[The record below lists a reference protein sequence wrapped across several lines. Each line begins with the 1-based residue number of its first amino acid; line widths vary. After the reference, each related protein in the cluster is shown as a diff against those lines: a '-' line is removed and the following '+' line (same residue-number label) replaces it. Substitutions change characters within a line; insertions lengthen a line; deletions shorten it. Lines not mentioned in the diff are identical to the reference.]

1 MVTSKQPVSIARQLH
16 SSFRLISIVVALALA
31 IAGITLFLSVLVVGP
46 QLNRAIDV
54 NNDDHDA
61 QVAMLNQETGLRGY
75 LLSGQRNFLQP
86 YAQGVRDLAEAN
98 QDVANECAGSTSLEA
113 YLLPARVAQQA
124 WISQWAEPSAGSP
137 PPRDLPATLSLLASG
152 KTLFDAYRVP
162 EAALSTEIDAELTRA
177 RAAQYA
183 VLGVAAGLEMLLF
196 VIALVVTA
204 RQHRRLR
211 HDIVEPVDAL
221 LETMRAV
228 RDGDLGATAPPVGPT
243 ELRLIGTGLTEMTR
257 SLAAERE
264 NRIARELEAV
274 HNAERLQQILTL
286 AREVAGSLNLRYV
299 LRSVAG
305 SATVV
310 SGWAAATI
318 WLTDEEQNR
327 LVAAYD
333 TDGPDGA
340 PMGVEPLTLGEG
352 CAGKAA
358 KFGRTASEGAEGAGV
373 AGRDGSM
380 SRLAL
385 PMIVGAQVVGVL
397 EVRDPSART
406 ADASV
411 VESLDAL
418 ATHAGTAIEAARLH
432 QKVEERSEL
441 DALTRLFNRRRF
453 EVDLEAEC
461 SRSMRYHRPLAFVMM
476 DVDHFKSFNDE
487 YGHQRGDEVLQEV
500 ATLLADE
507 LREGDTAYR
516 YGGEEFGILAR
527 ETDAAGGVELAERV
541 RARIARSMAAHGDHR
556 AVTASFGVA
565 GFGDR
570 LGKPER
576 LVRAADAALYDAKR
590 TGRNRVVLSADSA
603 APPALVEAA
612 SVASAQAA
620 RRVRRPR
627 ARGKPHAAAS

>member
-1 MVTSKQPVSIARQLH
+1 MPSTRPPVSIARQLR
-16 SSFRLISIVVALALA
+16 SSFRLISIVVALALT
-31 IAGITLFLSVLVVGP
+31 IAGATLCLSVVVVGP

-54 NNDDHDA
+54 NNDDHLA
-61 QVAMLNQETGLRGY
+61 QVAMLNEETGLRAY
-75 LLSGQRNFLQP
+75 LFSGQRNFLQP
-86 YAQGVRDLAEAN
+86 YHQGVQDLADAN
-98 QDVANECAGSTSLEA
+98 GDVAREAAGSASLEA

-124 WISQWAEPSAGSP
+124 WVSQWAEPAARAP
-137 PPRDLPATLSLLASG
+137 QPRDVQATVALLATG
-152 KTLFDAYRVP
+152 KALFDAYRTA
-162 EAALSTEIDAELTRA
+162 ETRLSTAIDSELTAA
-177 RAAQYA
+177 RSAQYT

-196 VIALVVTA
+196 MTTLVVTA

-211 HDIVEPVDAL
+211 RDIVEPVDAL
-221 LETMRAV
+221 LATMRAV
-228 RDGDLGATAPPVGPT
+228 RDGDLGATAPPAGPT
-243 ELRLIGTGLTEMTR
+243 ELRQIGTGLTEMTEA
-257 SLAAERE
+257 LVGERQT
-264 NRIARELEAV
+264 RIARELDAL

-299 LRSVAG
+299 LRAVAG

-310 SGWAAATI
+310 SGWSAATV

-327 LVAAYD
+327 LVAAYES
-333 TDGPDGA
+333 DGPDGA
-340 PMGVEPLTLGEG
+340 PTGIDPLTLGVG

-358 KFGRTASEGAEGAGV
+358 KFGRTAIEGAQGAGL

-397 EVRDPSART
+397 EVRDQRGRT
-406 ADASV
+406 ADAAV

-441 DALTRLFNRRRF
+441 DALTQLFNRRRF
-453 EVDLEAEC
+453 EIDLEAEC
-461 SRSMRYHRPLAFVMM
+461 SRSMRYQRPLAFVMM

-487 YGHQRGDEVLQEV
+487 HGHQRGDEVLQEV
-500 ATLLADE
+500 AALLAAE
-507 LREGDTAYR
+507 LRDGDTAYR

-527 ETDAAGGVELAERV
+527 ETDAAGGMQLAERV
-541 RARIARSMAAHGDHR
+541 RGRIARSLAAQGDHG

-565 GFGDR
+565 GFGDG
-570 LGKPER
+570 LGTPEQ

-590 TGRNRVVLSADSA
+590 AGRNCVVLSADSA
-603 APPALVEAA
+603 GPPTLVTAPGAAPAG
-612 SVASAQAA
+612 VASRA
-620 RRVRRPR
+620 RRRRVP
-627 ARGKPHAAAS
+627 GKPGSAAG